1 LGKCEIVENTSNLL
15 IRWGHIELAMNL
27 LNESINTTS
36 GETKIDAEYVLVTVF
51 HLLGD
56 VNTALKIYNNV
67 KYKYE
72 EMGNKKEVAGTLHQ
86 LGMIHQD
93 QGNYEEA
100 VKLYN
105 QSLKIC
111 KELGDKSGIAYTLGQ
126 IRRINEEE
134 GEYSSA
140 LRNYLISFSIFEQ
153 LNSSIKEIV
162 ARSILRLRDKMG
174 EEEFDVEF
182 KKLVNE

>member
-1 LGKCEIVENTSNLL
+1 MGLSKSRYYYFQAEDWESANEIVENTSNLL

-36 GETKIDAEYVLVTVF
+36 GETKIDTEYVLTTVF

-72 EMGNKKEVAGTLHQ
+72 EMGNKKEVVGTLHR
-86 LGMIHQD
+86 LGTIHKN

-100 VKLYN
+100 VNLYN
-105 QSLKIC
+105 KSLRM
-111 KELGDKSGIAYTLGQ
+111 KE
-126 IRRINEEE
+126 
-134 GEYSSA
+134 
-140 LRNYLISFSIFEQ
+140 
-153 LNSSIKEIV
+153 
-162 ARSILRLRDKMG
+162 
-174 EEEFDVEF
+174 
-182 KKLVNE
+182 